1 MKLCLVWLTRIISS
15 VTGLIAAC
23 RHSNTILQNNGHV
36 VKPVTNGMSNGHV
49 MVKTHQNGHAFKTS
63 NGLLNGVYSNGNGVH
78 L

>member
-1 MKLCLVWLTRIISS
+1 MSS